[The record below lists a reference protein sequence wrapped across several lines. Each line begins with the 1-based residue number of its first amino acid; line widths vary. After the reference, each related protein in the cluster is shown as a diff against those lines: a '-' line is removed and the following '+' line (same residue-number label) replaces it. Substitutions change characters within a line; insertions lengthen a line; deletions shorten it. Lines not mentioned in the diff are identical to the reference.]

1 MGPVI
6 IGIAEKIAGIM
17 AFNVSHIVFIAHT
30 EYGKQVRSDQYFKHQ
45 LCSDFRNRLR
55 GKNILV
61 LEMKSH

>member
-1 MGPVI
+1 MGAVI

-45 LCSDFRNRLR
+45 LCSEFRNRLR
-55 GKNILV
+55 GKNMLV